1 MEPMTARFRTR
12 LAAALLATTAVV
24 WAGCGTED
32 DPEASDPNDPASTP
46 SQPQASD
53 VTTPPAPSNSSSA
66 PATVAVPLYFVGDTP
81 IGPRLYREFRNVE
94 ADNPVDEAL
103 ALLAAGDA
111 LDPDYSTLLPEG
123 GPPTLVQGDT
133 SQAIGINLPSLD
145 WSDRPSGMSAKE
157 AQLAVQQIVYTV
169 QGVLQSRAPVE
180 FFYDGLAPVFGI
192 DQSTF
197 KAAPQNRVLA
207 FVNVTE
213 PAEGATVSGT
223 ITASGVA
230 NSFEATV
237 PWEVRDQSGAKV
249 LQGFAT
255 AEGWGDHLYPWQ
267 SQVDLS
273 GLAPGTY
280 SFVAMT
286 DDPSDGE
293 GGGPTQDSKTITIQ

>member
-1 MEPMTARFRTR
+1 MTSRHRTR
-12 LAAALLATTAVV
+12 LACLLAIAALA

-32 DPEASDPNDPASTP
+32 DPEANDPNSPATSPADAETSEATSPPPP
-46 SQPQASD
+46 SS
-53 VTTPPAPSNSSSA
+53 SSSA
-66 PATVAVPLYFVGDTP
+66 PATVAAPLYFVGQTP
-81 IGPRLYREFRNVE
+81 IGPRLFREFQNVE

-111 LDPDYSTLLPEG
+111 LDHDYSTLLPG
-123 GPPTLVQGDT
+123 GGAPTLVQGDT
-133 SQAIGINLPSLD
+133 SQSIGINLPSLD
-145 WSDRPSGMSAKE
+145 WSERPKGMSAKE

-213 PAEGATVSGT
+213 PAEGATVSGV

-249 LQGFAT
+249 LEGFAT
-255 AEGWGDHLYPWQ
+255 AEGWGDRLYPWQ
-267 SQVDLS
+267 SEVDLS
-273 GLAPGTY
+273 GLPPGTY

-293 GGGPTQDSKTITIQ
+293 SAGPTEDSKTITLQ

>member
-1 MEPMTARFRTR
+1 MTSRTR
-12 LAAALLATTAVV
+12 TQLACLLAMAALAL
-24 WAGCGTED
+24 AGCGTED
-32 DPEASDPNDPASTP
+32 DPEASDPNSPA
-46 SQPQASD
+46 
-53 VTTPPAPSNSSSA
+53 TTPADAETSEATSPPPPSDSSSA
-66 PATVAVPLYFVGDTP
+66 PATVAVPLYFVGETP
-81 IGPRLYREFRNVE
+81 IGPRLFREFQNVE

-111 LDPDYSTLLPEG
+111 LDPDYSTLLPG
-123 GPPTLVQGDT
+123 GGAPTLVQGDT

-145 WSDRPSGMSAKE
+145 WSERPAGMSAKE

-213 PAEGATVSGT
+213 PAEGATVSGA

-237 PWEVRDQSGAKV
+237 PWEVRDQSGAQV

-255 AEGWGDHLYPWQ
+255 AEGWGDRLYPWQ

-273 GLAPGTY
+273 GLPPGTY

-293 GGGPTQDSKTITIQ
+293 GSGPTEDSKTITVQ